1 MAIFISRKRG
11 YKGNGRKF
19 SLKHVGEAF
28 VPAIWAI
35 LVPVIIL
42 GGIYGGIFTPTE
54 AAAVAVIYGF
64 FAGKFIY
71 KELTWKKFVDA
82 VTNSCTTVGSVL
94 IIVGT
99 ATTLGRVFTVEKLPS
114 ILSEMIGTISS
125 EFVILLIINGLL
137 LIVGCLMETSAAIM
151 ILAPILLPL
160 VVPFGVNPIHFGLIM
175 VLNLAIGMITPPVGC
190 NLFVA
195 AGLAKLDFVKIVRAV
210 VPFLIAMAIGLILVT
225 YVPQITLAL
234 PQILGY

>member
-1 MAIFISRKRG
+1 MSPPIHPSAACSWAALAPASLTAILLIIVAIFISRKRG

-71 KELTWKKFVDA
+71 KELTWK
-82 VTNSCTTVGSVL
+82 SSW
-94 IIVGT
+94 
-99 ATTLGRVFTVEKLPS
+99 TLSP
-114 ILSEMIGTISS
+114 
-125 EFVILLIINGLL
+125 
-137 LIVGCLMETSAAIM
+137 
-151 ILAPILLPL
+151 
-160 VVPFGVNPIHFGLIM
+160 
-175 VLNLAIGMITPPVGC
+175 TPARPWEA
-190 NLFVA
+190 F
-195 AGLAKLDFVKIVRAV
+195 
-210 VPFLIAMAIGLILVT
+210 
-225 YVPQITLAL
+225 
-234 PQILGY
+234 

>member
-1 MAIFISRKRG
+1 M
-11 YKGNGRKF
+11 
-19 SLKHVGEAF
+19 
-28 VPAIWAI
+28 
-35 LVPVIIL
+35 
-42 GGIYGGIFTPTE
+42 
-54 AAAVAVIYGF
+54 
-64 FAGKFIY
+64 
-71 KELTWKKFVDA
+71 DA

-175 VLNLAIGMITPPVGC
+175 VLNLAIGMITPPVG
-190 NLFVA
+190 V
-195 AGLAKLDFVKIVRAV
+195 
-210 VPFLIAMAIGLILVT
+210 
-225 YVPQITLAL
+225 
-234 PQILGY
+234 